1 MSEKDD
7 AGRPGEGRE
16 QPGGA
21 ASRPP
26 MMLDA
31 QGRPMA
37 IPPEGVLFVPAGGGP
52 AVQVSPGGRGA
63 PRMLDQEGRPLEI
76 PPEGVLFVPAG
87 SAAAPERPVPGALV
101 GGIAPA
107 GAPMAVDTRQRPP
120 AAPGRP
126 AAAAPALPRIEP
138 RSEELEEVVSFV
150 PHWLVRWGTVVVFGV
165 VATLLAIAWLVRY
178 PEIISGRATL
188 TTPEPPVRVVAR
200 TPGEVEALFVAD
212 GARVERGAVLAVL
225 RSSAELAAVLRV
237 SAVVDTLD
245 PLGIAGRGA
254 ALANETALGDL
265 QQPYSALMLA
275 LADLRAFEAGTF
287 DGRKLGALEV
297 QMRSQQRLRE
307 NLQLQLGMLQE
318 QLRVAGS
325 ERDRSRELASRQ
337 LISRQEVER
346 AEAEYVRA
354 RLQLENARNSLTSSE
369 IQIAGQTGTLL
380 EVQQKHEETRRQ
392 YVQAVRGAAD
402 ALRAARDRWRQD
414 YLLIAPTGGRVAF
427 FRPLTRGQYLGAAE
441 PVLAV
446 VPNGGRA
453 VAAQVRVPQAGSGK
467 IREGQRVI
475 IRFDGYPTGE
485 FGVVR
490 GAVDRISLLPDD
502 AGDEP
507 HYLLQVGLPDELTT
521 STGKVLPFR
530 QEMRGTADVVTE
542 DVRLFERIFRQLY
555 SVVATARGG

>member
-1 MSEKDD
+1 MSKKAD
-7 AGRPGEGRE
+7 AGRPGEGPE
-16 QPGGA
+16 QPAGA

-26 MMLDA
+26 MILDA
-31 QGRPMA
+31 EGRPMA
-37 IPPEGVLFVPAGGGP
+37 IPPEGVLFVPSGDGP
-52 AVQVSPGGRGA
+52 AVQVSPGARGA

-87 SAAAPERPVPGALV
+87 SAAAPERSVPSALV

-107 GAPMAVDTRQRPP
+107 PPPAAVDARERPP
-120 AAPGRP
+120 AAPER
-126 AAAAPALPRIEP
+126 ATTAAPALPRVEP

-188 TTPEPPVRVVAR
+188 TTPEPPVRVVSR
-200 TPGEVEALFVAD
+200 TPGEVEALFVSD
-212 GARVERGAVLAVL
+212 GARVERGSVLAVL
-225 RSSAELAAVLRV
+225 RSSADLAAVLRV
-237 SAVVDTLD
+237 SAAVDTLD

-275 LADLRAFEAGTF
+275 LADLRAFEAATF
-287 DGRKLGALEV
+287 DGRKLGALKV
-297 QMRSQQRLRE
+297 QMQSQQRLQE
-307 NLQLQLGMLQE
+307 NLELQIGMLQE
-318 QLRVAGS
+318 QLRMAGS

-337 LISRQEVER
+337 MISHQEMER
-346 AEAEYVRA
+346 AEADYVRT

-380 EVQQKHEETRRQ
+380 DVQQRHEETRRQ
-392 YVQAVRGAAD
+392 YLQAVRGAAA

-414 YLLIAPTGGRVAF
+414 YLIMAPTGGRVAF
-427 FRPLTRGQYLGAAE
+427 FRPLNRGQYLAAAE

-453 VAAQVRVPQAGSGK
+453 VAQVRVPQAASGK
-467 IREGQRVI
+467 VREGQRVI

-485 FGVVR
+485 FGIVR

-521 STGKVLPFR
+521 STGRVLPFR

-542 DVRLFERIFRQLY
+542 DVRLLERIFRQLY
-555 SVVATARGG
+555 SVVASARGG